1 MLIKVWTVSLLTLL
15 FVAFI
20 TPCSYGGEPVAF
32 TQEDRERLIRL
43 EVIIEE
49 FKESVDK
56 RFEQM
61 MNFLLIL
68 AGIFTTL
75 TLGVIGF
82 ACWDRRTV
90 IKKARDEAIELVEC
104 ERLKICERGAARGRV
119 YRTAIPG
126 VNDIH
131 VVTIGGR
138 DENGN
143 DACNDLTDV
152 ILEAALNIHT
162 NEPSLGFRYSPD
174 INEKTRR
181 LVYEC
186 IAQGYGFPAC
196 FHESP

>member
-20 TPCSYGGEPVAF
+20 TPCPYGGEPVAF

-49 FKESVDK
+49 FKESVDKRFEQFDK

-90 IKKARDEAIELVEC
+90 IKKARDEAIEKIEREWKLQDLILALREIAKTNADVE
-104 ERLKICERGAARGRV
+104 RV
-119 YRTAIPG
+119 MR
-126 VNDIH
+126 
-131 VVTIGGR
+131 
-138 DENGN
+138 
-143 DACNDLTDV
+143 
-152 ILEAALNIHT
+152 
-162 NEPSLGFRYSPD
+162 S
-174 INEKTRR
+174 
-181 LVYEC
+181 
-186 IAQGYGFPAC
+186 
-196 FHESP
+196 FHLL